1 MTTSTTTT
9 SAAIAVDPTVQRAAV
24 IVAGLAGLV
33 FGAGL
38 VLSGMTQQAKVLGFL
53 DVVSGAWD
61 PSLAFVMVGAIGVH
75 GLLRRVIARHPRWSR
90 RPLFAEAYQEP
101 PKTPVDR
108 RLVVGAGI
116 FGVGWGLAGVCPGP
130 ALVSTS
136 SLAPT
141 LVLFAVGLL
150 VGFGVY
156 AVSLGR
162 GR

>member
-1 MTTSTTTT
+1 MRTSTTTT
-9 SAAIAVDPTVQRAAV
+9 SAPVAVDPSVQRASI

-38 VLSGMTQQAKVLGFL
+38 VLSGMTQQAKVVGFL

-101 PKTPVDR
+101 ERTPIDR
-108 RLVVGAGI
+108 RLVMGAAV

-130 ALVSTS
+130 ALVSAAA
-136 SLAPT
+136 LAPH
-141 LVLFAVGLL
+141 LLLFVVGLL
-150 VGFGVY
+150 AGFGAY
-156 AVSLGR
+156 AGFFGR

>member
-1 MTTSTTTT
+1 MTTSMPPADT
-9 SAAIAVDPTVQRAAV
+9 VDPAVQRASV
-24 IVAGLAGLV
+24 IVAAIAGLV

-75 GLLRRVIARHPRWSR
+75 GLFRRIIAAHPRWSR
-90 RPLFAEAYQEP
+90 RPLFSEAYQEP
-101 PKTPVDR
+101 AKTPVDR
-108 RLVVGAGI
+108 RLVVGAAV

-130 ALVSTS
+130 ALVSSS

-141 LVLFAVGLL
+141 LLLFAVGLL
-150 VGFGVY
+150 VGFVVY
-156 AVSLGR
+156 AGTFGR